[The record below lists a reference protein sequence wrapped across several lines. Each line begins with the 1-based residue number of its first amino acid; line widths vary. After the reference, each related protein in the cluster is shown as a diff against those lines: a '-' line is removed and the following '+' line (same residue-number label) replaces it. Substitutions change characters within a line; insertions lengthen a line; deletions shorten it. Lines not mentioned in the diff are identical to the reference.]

1 MVIPE
6 TELQQRVA
14 FLTDGL
20 KRAGIKLTHQRLEIG
35 REIAAS
41 GGHPDAETVFN
52 GVRARIPTI
61 SLDTVYRTLHT
72 LLDLGLIGTL
82 GFPTE
87 RMRFDGNAARH
98 HHFVCTRCGAVRD
111 FTCEAYDHLQVPE
124 GVSAIGAVDTTQVEF
139 RGVCRKC
146 SAGNGPNTMHGTQ
159 KGAVHE

>member
-1 MVIPE
+1 MVISE
-6 TELQQRVA
+6 TEIQQRVT
-14 FLTDGL
+14 FLADGL

-41 GGHPDAETVFN
+41 GVHPDAETVFN

-82 GFPTE
+82 GFPLE
-87 RMRFDGNAARH
+87 RMRFDGNTARH
-98 HHFVCTRCGAVRD
+98 HHFVCRRCGSVRD
-111 FTCEAYDHLQVPE
+111 FTCEDYDQLQVPAA
-124 GVSAIGAVDTTQVEF
+124 VSAIGAVDTTQVEF
-139 RGVCRKC
+139 RGVCRNC
-146 SAGNGPNTMHGTQ
+146 SIGHDPETLHETK